1 MVSLVEDL
9 EAVPNNKV
17 TNTVAIQHLYAFA
30 LNRYK
35 MNLFLFIIN
44 DVVLLSTVLVGVS
57 FLKAL

>member
-30 LNRYK
+30 LNRYNI
-35 MNLFLFIIN
+35 NLPMHHLMVYYSSQQSSWGLLF
-44 DVVLLSTVLVGVS
+44 
-57 FLKAL
+57 